1 MKVEEKGVQI
11 ELLLLMYISVNIE
24 LILCKQFVIRIV

>member
-11 ELLLLMYISVNIE
+11 ELLLLMYISVNLE